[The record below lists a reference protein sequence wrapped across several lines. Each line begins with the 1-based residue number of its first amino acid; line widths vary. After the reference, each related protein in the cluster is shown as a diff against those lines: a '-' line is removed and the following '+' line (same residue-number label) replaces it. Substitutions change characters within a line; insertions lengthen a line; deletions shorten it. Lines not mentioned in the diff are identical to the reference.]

1 MTYSTGS
8 ELVTL
13 VVNISERINASKDEL
28 NQLDAALGD
37 GDHGTGI
44 SGGFAAA
51 AEQAQALENPMPTD
65 VLKSTAMALMNTM
78 GGSSGALYGTF
89 FLKASLSV
97 KDKSELNAQD
107 WASMCQAG
115 LEGVMQRGK
124 AELGGKTMV
133 DALAPAV
140 EALKTSDQSLVEA
153 MQQAA
158 EAALAGAKA
167 TTEMVPQF
175 GRAKFTGDRAVG
187 HQDAGAT
194 SIALMFQSLAEAG

>member
-1 MTYSTGS
+1 MTYSTGAD
-8 ELVTL
+8 LVTL
-13 VVNISERINASKDEL
+13 IVAISERINANKDEL
-28 NQLDAALGD
+28 NKLDAALGD

-44 SGGFAAA
+44 SGGFAVA
-51 AEQAQALENPMPTD
+51 AEQAQALDNPTPGD

-89 FLKASLSV
+89 FLKASMLV
-97 KDKSELNAQD
+97 KDKTELDSND
-107 WASMCQAG
+107 WAAMCQAG

-124 AELGGKTMV
+124 AELGGKTMI

-140 EALKTSDQSLVEA
+140 EALKTSDQSLSGT
-153 MQQAA
+153 MKQAA
-158 EAALAGAKA
+158 AAAESGAKA
-167 TTEMVPQF
+167 TVEMVPQF

-194 SIALMFQSLAEAG
+194 SIMLMFQALASVT